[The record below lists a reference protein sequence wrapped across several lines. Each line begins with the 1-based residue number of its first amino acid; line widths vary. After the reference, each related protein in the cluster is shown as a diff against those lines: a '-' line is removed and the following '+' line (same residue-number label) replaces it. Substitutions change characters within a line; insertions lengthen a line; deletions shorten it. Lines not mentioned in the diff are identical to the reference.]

1 MSGINSGALGATAWL
16 LAGIA
21 LGCALGIGMTT
32 QKLEA
37 HAPACEEVVG

>member
-1 MSGINSGALGATAWL
+1 MNTTVWL
-16 LAGIA
+16 LAGLV
-21 LGCALGIGMTT
+21 LGCALGVGMTT